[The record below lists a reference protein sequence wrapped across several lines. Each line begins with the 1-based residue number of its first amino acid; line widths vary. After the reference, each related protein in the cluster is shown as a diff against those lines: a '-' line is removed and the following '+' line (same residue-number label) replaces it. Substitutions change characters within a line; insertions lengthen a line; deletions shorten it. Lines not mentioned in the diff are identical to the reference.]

1 MLLNAKKYSA
11 EDKMSDLISD
21 NSLLLMAISRF
32 GIPLRDANLTITQIG
47 ENSGVDAATF
57 VCVANLISGKE
68 FEPESVKLE
77 SLLGYLKRAHSY
89 FLDFFL
95 PQIRT
100 KLISAI
106 DFSSSHDM
114 ALLILRFFDEYVEEV
129 RRHMD
134 YENDTLFDY
143 IEDVLTGRP
152 VADDYSIANFAE
164 HHDAIS
170 TKLKLLKDVLIRYYP
185 EGNADLLNSVLF
197 DIISCEQDLNS
208 HCEVED
214 RLLVPAVR
222 RAEEGAV
229 RLPAAELSVSKTF
242 ASHTDQNE
250 SEASAALGKREKEI
264 ITYIARGMSNKE
276 IADKLC
282 ISVHT
287 VTTHRRNICSK
298 LEIHSPAGLTIFAIL
313 NGLIDPK
320 EVSL

>member
-1 MLLNAKKYSA
+1 MLVNAKSYSTN
-11 EDKMSDLISD
+11 DRMSDLIAD

-32 GIPLRDANLTITQIG
+32 GIPLRDANLTIEQIA
-47 ENSGVDAATF
+47 ENSGLDAPTF
-57 VCVANLISGKE
+57 VCVANLISGKDYT
-68 FEPESVKLE
+68 PESINLE

-106 DFSSSHDM
+106 DFSSSHDV

-143 IEDVLTGRP
+143 IADLLAGRP
-152 VADDYSIANFAE
+152 VAEDYNIANFAE

-170 TKLKLLKDVLIRYYP
+170 VKLKLLKDVLIRYYP

-197 DIISCEQDLNS
+197 DIISCEQDLIS
-208 HCEVED
+208 HCDVED
-214 RLLVPAVR
+214 RLLVPAVE
-222 RAEEGAV
+222 RAEKGAL
-229 RLPAAELSVSKTF
+229 RLPAEELTAKKTVIERET
-242 ASHTDQNE
+242 HE
-250 SEASAALGKREKEI
+250 SEAAAALGKREKEI
-264 ITYIARGMSNKE
+264 IAYIARGMSNKE
-276 IADKLC
+276 IADNLC

-313 NGLIDPK
+313 NGLIDPTEIK
-320 EVSL
+320 L